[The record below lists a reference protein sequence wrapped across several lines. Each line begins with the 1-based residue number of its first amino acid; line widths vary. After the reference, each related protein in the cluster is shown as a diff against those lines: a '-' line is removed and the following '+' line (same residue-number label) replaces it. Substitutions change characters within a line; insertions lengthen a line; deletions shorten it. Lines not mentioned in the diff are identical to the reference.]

1 MPDIIEEL
9 QIEIGAKAVK
19 ANDAIDR
26 LIGKLDLL
34 TTSLSKVDGASIRSL
49 SNGVERLSGAM
60 QTMGASVKMA
70 DFTRLARNL
79 ERIGSLDSSALNSV
93 SNSIQS
99 ISNTLNS
106 IGSVSANSQAVADMT
121 KNIAKLG
128 GKSVQTAIA
137 NMPQLANAVN
147 NLMATLSK
155 APKVSQNIIDM
166 TNALANLAAQGSK
179 VGSSSRTLV
188 SGLNKTRT
196 AAERTA
202 KSTAS
207 LASAF
212 GKFYATW
219 FMVIRGIKTV
229 WKDIESSMDYIET
242 SNYFNVALSQIGN
255 QFEKAG
261 YETAEAYTAALTER
275 LNQLNTRLTGYTVG
289 ESGEALFSGNI
300 GLGIDIEKMMN
311 FQAKTLAVTN
321 SVGLLGEASV
331 ETTKAIS
338 MLAGDLSSLTN
349 LDIES
354 VMTNLSSGLIGQS
367 RSLYKYGIDITNNT
381 LQQYALAEGLE
392 KSVQEMTQAEKMQLR
407 LIAILDQSKVSHADL
422 ANTINSVANQYR
434 VFNQQVDNLGRTLGN
449 LLLPIVKNVL
459 PYVNGLVIALNNLF
473 TTLGFKMYGD
483 TWLKDLQDGISGGVQ
498 EGFEDTEDA
507 IEDTTEALNKLK
519 NGVRGFD
526 VLNVISSSSK
536 SGVNGDLENTIDL
549 TEAITKAVENYEKSW
564 NKAFETAGNKA
575 QEIAEVLTEKFYGLS
590 GAFDKLLPAI
600 KGIGTALITYKIV
613 SKLSGIIASLA
624 SLGSPV
630 GYAALAAGVLLGV
643 GTAIKQASDDAKE
656 ADLETR
662 FGNIS
667 LSLEEIEEVAKYI
680 VDRNNL
686 SEVAEILSKINELD
700 DIENGLNTTVKKINK
715 MNWKVSIGMELT
727 EEDEAEY
734 KNAIASYVSSINNY
748 VESQQYAANIGIRL
762 FLQDSQ
768 TSEEVQT
775 VVNDFYSNQ
784 SAKLK
789 ALGDELNQVTTDAW
803 NDGLLTIDEVETI
816 TNIQNQMAE
825 IQNQLSTSE
834 FQAKLQI
841 LERKYS
847 GSELTAESY
856 KKLQEERQKLIDEY
870 TDDLNESLVFT
881 IAQINL
887 AYETKIDEASTRKEK
902 EKIKKEWDNALDEI
916 YESRDLKISEMV
928 LKSLSFDYNTI
939 AETFGKELD
948 NTYEGL
954 IKKLSSFSN
963 QLGNG
968 TADFVFTD
976 IAQLVDGMVKTFKKE
991 ATKAGAKNFGEV
1003 LDLLTPSEKLEETA
1017 ESMYKTTGAIPQ
1029 AMADAL
1035 VSQYALESIDGSIE
1049 SVFKLML
1056 LTANSDDAQ
1065 AVLDYMELLGIDIP
1079 EFLANGISSSSNLA
1093 TDSLTKTLETL
1104 EKTIDGT
1111 NLIKSAENLG
1121 NNIGK
1126 ALSKGIDGTGISD
1139 ASLNL
1144 EKAGFLQLKF
1154 HAYALGG
1161 FPQAGQLF
1169 LANEA
1174 GPELVGTMN
1183 GKTAVA
1189 SNGEITGIR
1198 EAIVS
1203 ASSQEISLLK
1213 RQNALLQGILEKEF
1227 GVTDTQIFNSVRRS
1241 DNNYYRRTGNSA
1253 FSH

>member
-1 MPDIIEEL
+1 MPDTIEEL

-26 LIGKLDLL
+26 LIGKLDRL
-34 TTSLSKVDGASIRSL
+34 TTSLSKVDGASLRSL

-60 QTMGASVKMA
+60 QTMRASVKTA

-147 NLMATLSK
+147 NLMETLSK

-261 YETAEAYTAALTER
+261 YETADAYTAALTER

-536 SGVNGDLENTIDL
+536 SGVNGELENTIDL

-564 NKAFETAGNKA
+564 NKAFENMENKT
-575 QEIAEVLTEKFYGLS
+575 QEIADKIEKSLGKISDFLFSSAESVKNISEVVAPFLKGFSIGFTKETLILIEKAL
-590 GAFDKLLPAI
+590 GAISDLLENVDPQKAQDI
-600 KGIGTALITYKIV
+600 GEGIGKTLALFVAYK
-613 SKLSGIIASLA
+613 
-624 SLGSPV
+624 
-630 GYAALAAGVLLGV
+630 GV
-643 GTAIKQASDDAKE
+643 GTIAAKIANGVKLLASALKNPIFQTFALTAGILKLADMATDTHYDSSNIDGYASALENLASAYEELANVDLDANEDAEYLEMIYSRWEKLASKAGELTDGEQAILKEYGDKLKEICPEVTSLIDENGKAFEGVGEQIQKVIDKSVLWYKVQAAQDYLVS
-656 ADLETR
+656 
-662 FGNIS
+662 
-667 LSLEEIEEVAKYI
+667 
-680 VDRNNL
+680 
-686 SEVAEILSKINELD
+686 LSKIKFE
-700 DIENGLNTTVKKINK
+700 IEFESESAKDKINEIVERLREI
-715 MNWKVSIGMELT
+715 NPSLT
-727 EEDEAEY
+727 EEKIMLYA
-734 KNAIASYVSSINNY
+734 KNLVKGYGRSSDIMTGIEKQFGIERNWLGFRTKEGREIYNEVANLMTDLSGVVSLY
-748 VESQQYAANIGIRL
+748 EESQKTLSATMEKIEYASNELA
-762 FLQDSQ
+762 
-768 TSEEVQT
+768 EVQEAYNNKVT
-775 VVNDFYSNQ
+775 DGKTSTEKYN
-784 SAKLK
+784 K
-789 ALGDELNQVTTDAW
+789 ALEGTGEAFESVTTKISQRSDVIFGKFGLLGKKADEL
-803 NDGLLTIDEVETI
+803 
-816 TNIQNQMAE
+816 
-825 IQNQLSTSE
+825 
-834 FQAKLQI
+834 
-841 LERKYS
+841 
-847 GSELTAESY
+847 
-856 KKLQEERQKLIDEY
+856 
-870 TDDLNESLVFT
+870 
-881 IAQINL
+881 
-887 AYETKIDEASTRKEK
+887 K
-902 EKIKKEWDNALDEI
+902 EKIKSLDGL
-916 YESRDLKISEMV
+916 DATVTLNVKGG
-928 LKSLSFDYNTI
+928 
-939 AETFGKELD
+939 FGK
-948 NTYEGL
+948 
-954 IKKLSSFSN
+954 SFSN
-963 QLGNG
+963 IAIPGYATGGYPNTNFPFFVGENG
-968 TADFVFTD
+968 PELYGGMKGRTAVANNNSITEG
-976 IAQLVDGMVKTFKKE
+976 IEEAAYRGMARALSESKTSGSNVNVYLEGDAKGLFKTVKKE
-991 ATKAGAKNFGEV
+991 A
-1003 LDLLTPSEKLEETA
+1003 
-1017 ESMYKTTGAIPQ
+1017 
-1029 AMADAL
+1029 
-1035 VSQYALESIDGSIE
+1035 
-1049 SVFKLML
+1049 
-1056 LTANSDDAQ
+1056 
-1065 AVLDYMELLGIDIP
+1065 
-1079 EFLANGISSSSNLA
+1079 
-1093 TDSLTKTLETL
+1093 
-1104 EKTIDGT
+1104 
-1111 NLIKSAENLG
+1111 
-1121 NNIGK
+1121 
-1126 ALSKGIDGTGISD
+1126 
-1139 ASLNL
+1139 
-1144 EKAGFLQLKF
+1144 
-1154 HAYALGG
+1154 
-1161 FPQAGQLF
+1161 
-1169 LANEA
+1169 NE
-1174 GPELVGTMN
+1174 
-1183 GKTAVA
+1183 
-1189 SNGEITGIR
+1189 
-1198 EAIVS
+1198 
-1203 ASSQEISLLK
+1203 Q
-1213 RQNALLQGILEKEF
+1213 
-1227 GVTDTQIFNSVRRS
+1227 
-1241 DNNYYRRTGNSA
+1241 YRRTGVPA
-1253 FSH
+1253 FDF